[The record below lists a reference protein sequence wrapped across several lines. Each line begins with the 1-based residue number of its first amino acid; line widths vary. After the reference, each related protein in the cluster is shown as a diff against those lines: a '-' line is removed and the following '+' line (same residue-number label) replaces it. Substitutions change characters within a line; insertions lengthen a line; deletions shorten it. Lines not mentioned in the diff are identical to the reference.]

1 MENNIHNDYI
11 DELIEESRLDLWDDI
26 TYEMLKKVFNN
37 IVAGSLILSLITSS
51 YIFGLKNNLD
61 AQKLDK
67 LNTIST
73 LLNEIEDLKEKK
85 LNLEILETYDLKS
98 LSVIKLNNIKKEHYC
113 IVERIDSNLYREI
126 NNCFYVT
133 LDMRVK
139 KEHPEYIYINY
150 HDMESIYYYFNDDEI
165 NYLQNK
171 NGKIT
176 NQELNILVD
185 RINNLYKNGYQ
196 ELEMTL

>member
-1 MENNIHNDYI
+1 
-11 DELIEESRLDLWDDI
+11 
-26 TYEMLKKVFNN
+26 
-37 IVAGSLILSLITSS
+37 
-51 YIFGLKNNLD
+51 
-61 AQKLDK
+61 
-67 LNTIST
+67 
-73 LLNEIEDLKEKK
+73 
-85 LNLEILETYDLKS
+85 
-98 LSVIKLNNIKKEHYC
+98 
-113 IVERIDSNLYREI
+113 
-126 NNCFYVT
+126 
-133 LDMRVK
+133 MRVK

-150 HDMESIYYYFNDDEI
+150 HDMEPIYYYFNDDEI

>member
-1 MENNIHNDYI
+1 M
-11 DELIEESRLDLWDDI
+11 R
-26 TYEMLKKVFNN
+26 
-37 IVAGSLILSLITSS
+37 
-51 YIFGLKNNLD
+51 
-61 AQKLDK
+61 
-67 LNTIST
+67 
-73 LLNEIEDLKEKK
+73 EKK
-85 LNLEILETYDLKS
+85 LEILETYDLKS
-98 LSVIKLNNIKKEHYC
+98 LSVIKLNNIEKEHYC

-150 HDMESIYYYFNDDEI
+150 HDMEPIYYYFNDDEI

-171 NGKIT
+171 NGKI
-176 NQELNILVD
+176 NNILVD

>member
-98 LSVIKLNNIKKEHYC
+98 LSVIKLNNIEKEHYC

-150 HDMESIYYYFNDDEI
+150 HDMEPIYYYFNDDEI